1 MMVLL
6 ALGCGAAYLLHRIL
20 DPVEMLQM
28 SRRCFPA
35 MFFDNIWPDD
45 QKTLLGPLL
54 HFMLHPSKQTLKE
67 SNEKLI
73 SKTGHDLMNWS
84 IKNGYVKIIQTILKP
99 EMDEKVTMNLV
110 RKAIIEGTATVIKI
124 MVMEARKQESLHEI
138 NQTNL
143 NTLHVQL
150 PKMRGWSKR
159 AN

>member
-6 ALGCGAAYLLHRIL
+6 ALGCGAACLLHRTL
-20 DPVEMLQM
+20 DPVGMLQM

-45 QKTLLGPLL
+45 QKNHLGPLL

-73 SKTGHDLMNWS
+73 SHDLMHWS
-84 IKNGYVKIIQTILKP
+84 IKHGYVKIIQTILKP

-110 RKAIIEGTATVIKI
+110 RKAILEGTATVIKI
-124 MVMEARKQESLHEI
+124 MVMEARKQESSHEI

-143 NTLHVQL
+143 NTLLLQL
-150 PKMRGWSKR
+150 PKMRGGSKK